1 MYLLNWKSGKI
12 PNTFTLRYDRY
23 TFVAKH
29 LMSDEW
35 VLKVKQG
42 NILHKFD
49 EAVKSSKF
57 QTLSELD
64 EYLYN
69 LLAIRKFD
77 ITRHIHPI
85 TANQQTQRSTLV
97 ASDRNFHVGDIVKHF
112 KHETLT
118 DIADANVYLYKI
130 IAFADHTETGE
141 MLVIYQALYSKP
153 EWGINFDTYARPY
166 DMFISEVDHDKYPDI
181 KQRYRF
187 EKFV

>member
-23 TFVAKH
+23 KFVAKH
-29 LMSDEW
+29 IMSDEW
-35 VLKVKQG
+35 ILNAKQG
-42 NILHKFD
+42 NIVCRFD

-69 LLAIRKFD
+69 LLSIRKFD
-77 ITRHIHPI
+77 ITKHIHPL
-85 TANQQTQRSTLV
+85 TSDQQVKASIMK
-97 ASDRNFHVGDIVKHF
+97 ASDRNFCEGDIVKHF

-118 DIADANVYLYKI
+118 DPADANVYLYKI
-130 IAFADHTETGE
+130 LAFADHTETGE

-153 EWGINFDTYARPY
+153 EWGINFDTFARPY
-166 DMFISEVDHDKYPDI
+166 DMFVSEVDHDKYPYI